1 MGPFL
6 KSSCLP
12 LWFLVHMLQFRSH
25 FIKDHWWQV
34 AQRQLT
40 VAGSGLGWDWKW
52 SVKHCVI
59 SDCPAFLTT
68 NRLPPP
74 SLHFFTAR
82 WIFPRRER
90 EENKRERG
98 GEPTLRFPA
107 EHAAKAFGH
116 RVVEVGF
123 GCARVCAHV
132 HDCMHVCPPMVC
144 KWIWRWIGLW
154 PSCACVFMHCSTCT
168 SHKG

>member
-40 VAGSGLGWDWKW
+40 VAGSGLGWDRKW

-74 SLHFFTAR
+74 SLHFFAAR
-82 WIFPRRER
+82 WIFPGREGERTR
-90 EENKRERG
+90 EEEAASQ
-98 GEPTLRFPA
+98 TLRFPA
-107 EHAAKAFGH
+107 EHAANAFGH

-123 GCARVCAHV
+123 GCVRVRARA
-132 HDCMHVCPPMVC
+132 
-144 KWIWRWIGLW
+144 WL
-154 PSCACVFMHCSTCT
+154 CACLS
-168 SHKG
+168 SHGLQVDLAVDWALAVLCLCIYAL